1 MKQFILANSVVASGK
16 VTTKGQVIVNNTVGA
31 DYMQLVVGNGDT
43 VLPDVFVV
51 YKKDLRWDKTEY
63 AKGSNFEAEVSC
75 SVTSGKYNE
84 THVVITKMGAV
95 FNERN
100 VWTASG
106 HGKTASAV
114 AHSLAYNINM
124 ATATHGLVASVA
136 ANVVKLTAADG
147 DFTNYKVVAQNTAID
162 FVTNESEVSDAKV
175 TVVNEGKPGVGDK
188 ADILN
193 RMHACI
199 GDKGLG
205 YTHVDAMLNT
215 DNFYLP
221 ALADDVEFDIYTLTF
236 YNPRYDH
243 RIDEPLFQKIH
254 VAVPKSADASVLEDA
269 INDVDSSNKEESPEP
284 LEE

>member
-1 MKQFILANSVVASGK
+1 MKQFILANSIVASGK
-16 VTTKGQVIVNNTVGA
+16 VTTKGQVLVNNKVGT
-31 DYMQLVVGNGDT
+31 DFMQLVVGNGDT

-63 AKGSNFEAEVSC
+63 SKGSKFEAEVSC
-75 SVTSGKYNE
+75 SVTGGKYNE
-84 THVVITKMGAV
+84 THVVISKLGAV

-124 ATATHGLVASVA
+124 STATHGLTAAVA
-136 ANVVKLTAADG
+136 ANVVKLYSADG
-147 DFTNYKVVAQNTAID
+147 DCTNYKIVAQNTAID
-162 FVTNESEVSDAKV
+162 FNTNDSEVSDAKV
-175 TVVNEGKPGVGDK
+175 TVISEGKPGVGDK

-199 GDKGLG
+199 GDKGIG
-205 YTHVDAMLNT
+205 YTNVEAMLDT
-215 DNFYLP
+215 TNFYLP
-221 ALADDVEFDIYTLTF
+221 SLADDIECDIYTLTF

-254 VAVPKSADASVLEDA
+254 VAVPKTVSASVLEDA
-269 INDVDSSNKEESPEP
+269 INDVDSSNQQESPDP
-284 LEE
+284 IEE